1 MAVSQYEKDRIA
13 RVKARADRKAAGTKP
28 AKRKVRKALTPAQ
41 QEQKDIDAYK
51 AGAKPVKDTRSL
63 KYLGE
68 YGKPDS
74 TATSGGSK
82 AVRKIDPKFK
92 GKTTPAR
99 TGNDLVDRLRRK
111 PFKYLK

>member
-1 MAVSQYEKDRIA
+1 MATEYQREQA
-13 RVKARADRKAAGTKP
+13 RKKARAAGKVP
-28 AKRKVRKALTPAQ
+28 AGDKKLVKRPALTPAQ
-41 QEQKDIDAYK
+41 QEQKDIDAYRV
-51 AGAKPVKDTRSL
+51 GAKKVKDTRTLDSL
-63 KYLGE
+63 TR
-68 YGKPDS
+68 YGNNKS

-82 AVRKIDPKFK
+82 ATRKIDPKFK